1 MPHERR
7 KRRGPIFL
15 RSVLPMQ
22 SLWMIAASFCFA
34 CMGVCVK
41 LAAESFS
48 AAEIVF
54 YRSSI
59 SLMLMLALVRLRG
72 IPIATPHW
80 RFQLLRAGSGFAA
93 LLLFFYAIAML
104 PLATAVTLS
113 YTSPLF
119 LTIYLAWFGKMRLRG
134 SMFGALALG
143 FFGVVLLLRPT
154 LHAEQ
159 MLGGLIGLGAGVMAG
174 LAYYNVRELGA
185 RGEAE
190 ERTVF
195 YFSLLSTVASALW
208 MLLFEF
214 HHVSPQDA
222 LLLFGVA
229 AFATLAQL
237 AMTRAYKR
245 GKTFVSASLAY
256 TTVIFASLFGM
267 MLWHEMLS
275 VGDWVAIALIVASG
289 IVATWFSRANP
300 AEQD

>member
-1 MPHERR
+1 M
-7 KRRGPIFL
+7 L
-15 RSVLPMQ
+15 
-22 SLWMIAASFCFA
+22 AASFCFA

-41 LAAESFS
+41 LAAETFS

-54 YRSSI
+54 YRSAI
-59 SLMLMLALVRLRG
+59 SLVLMFGLVRLRG
-72 IPIATPHW
+72 IPIYTPHW
-80 RFQLLRAGSGFAA
+80 RFQILRAASGFVS
-93 LLLFFYAIAML
+93 LLLYFYAIAML

-119 LTIYLAWFGKMRLRG
+119 LTIYLGWFGKMRLRRD
-134 SMFGALALG
+134 MFGALALG
-143 FFGVVLLLRPT
+143 FMGVALLLQPT
-154 LHAEQ
+154 LRADQ
-159 MLGGLIGLGAGVMAG
+159 LAGGLIGLGSGVMAG

-185 RGEAE
+185 RGERE

-195 YFSLLSTVASALW
+195 YFSLFSTFASALW

-214 HHVSPQDA
+214 HPVAWRDA

-256 TTVIFASLFGM
+256 STVIFASFFGV
-267 MLWHEMLS
+267 LIWGETLTF
-275 VGDWVAIALIVASG
+275 GALLAIALIIASG
-289 IVATWFSRANP
+289 IFAAGFSRANP

>member
-1 MPHERR
+1 
-7 KRRGPIFL
+7 
-15 RSVLPMQ
+15 MQ
-22 SLWMIAASFCFA
+22 SLWMIVASFCFA

-54 YRSSI
+54 YRSAI
-59 SLMLMLALVRLRG
+59 SLLLMFALVRLRG
-72 IPIATPHW
+72 IAIATPHW
-80 RFQLLRAGSGFAA
+80 RFQLLRAASGFAA

-119 LTIYLAWFGKMRLRG
+119 LTIYLAWFGKMRLRA
-134 SMFGALALG
+134 SMLGALALG
-143 FFGVVLLLRPT
+143 FVGVVLLLRPT

-159 MLGGLIGLGAGVMAG
+159 MFGGLIGLGAGVMAG

-185 RGEAE
+185 RGEVE

-195 YFSLLSTVASALW
+195 YFSLLSTVCSALW

-214 HHVSPQDA
+214 HSVAPHDA

-267 MLWHEMLS
+267 MIWQEMLPAS
-275 VGDWVAIALIVASG
+275 AWVAIALIVASG
-289 IVATWFSRANP
+289 LVATWFSRANP

>member
-1 MPHERR
+1 
-7 KRRGPIFL
+7 
-15 RSVLPMQ
+15 MQ

-54 YRSSI
+54 YRSAI
-59 SLMLMLALVRLRG
+59 SLVLMAGLVRLRG
-72 IPIATPHW
+72 IPIATQHW
-80 RFQLLRAGSGFAA
+80 RSQLLRAGSGFVS
-93 LLLFFYAIAML
+93 LLLYFYAIAML

-119 LTIYLAWFGKMRLRG
+119 LTIYLGWFGKMRLHAN
-134 SMFGALALG
+134 MLGALGLG
-143 FFGVVLLLRPT
+143 FVGVALLLQPT
-154 LHAEQ
+154 LHADQ
-159 MLGGLIGLGAGVMAG
+159 LVGGLIGLGSGVMAG

-185 RGEAE
+185 RGEQE

-214 HHVSPQDA
+214 HPVALNDA
-222 LLLFGVA
+222 ILLFGVA

-245 GKTFVSASLAY
+245 GKAFVSASLAY
-256 TTVIFASLFGM
+256 STVIFASLFGM
-267 MLWHEMLS
+267 LIWGEVLS
-275 VGDWVAIALIVASG
+275 VAAWLAIGLIVASG
-289 IVATWFSRANP
+289 IFAAGFSRANP

>member
-1 MPHERR
+1 
-7 KRRGPIFL
+7 
-15 RSVLPMQ
+15 MQ
-22 SLWMIAASFCFA
+22 SLWMLAASFCFA

-41 LAAESFS
+41 LAAETFS

-54 YRSSI
+54 YRSAI
-59 SLMLMLALVRLRG
+59 SLVLMFGLVRLRG
-72 IPIATPHW
+72 IAIYTPHW
-80 RFQLLRAGSGFAA
+80 RFQILRAASGFVS
-93 LLLFFYAIAML
+93 LLLYFYAIAML

-119 LTIYLAWFGKMRLRG
+119 LTIYLGWFGKMRLRRD
-134 SMFGALALG
+134 MFGALALG
-143 FFGVVLLLRPT
+143 FMGVALLLQPT
-154 LHAEQ
+154 LRADQ
-159 MLGGLIGLGAGVMAG
+159 LAGGLIGLGSGVMAG

-185 RGEAE
+185 RGERE

-195 YFSLLSTVASALW
+195 YFSLFSTFASALW

-214 HHVSPQDA
+214 HPVAWRDA

-256 TTVIFASLFGM
+256 STVIFASFFGV
-267 MLWHEMLS
+267 LIWGETLTF
-275 VGDWVAIALIVASG
+275 GALLAIALIIASG
-289 IVATWFSRANP
+289 IFAAGFSRANP